1 VNELDLV
8 RASVDRIGSTRTA
21 KLLGVQEGTVRAWV
35 KGTSEP
41 REKACEQIRAALG
54 GGGGQGTKS
63 VSPPRPSGSELPP
76 PADPVAKGEV
86 TDHEDP
92 RANALATLRVLRAQ
106 LEVASPDNVTSI
118 ANAISTSSKLL
129 AALSGAFEV
138 TDVRVIRSEAW
149 QRIKRTLVDVLA
161 KYPDALEAVTSTF
174 TELERG

>member
-1 VNELDLV
+1 MGSRTVTPELDLV
-8 RASVDRIGSTRTA
+8 RASVDRVGSTRTA

-54 GGGGQGTKS
+54 GQDKKA
-63 VSPPRPSGSELPP
+63 VSQSRPAPP
-76 PADPVAKGEV
+76 VV
-86 TDHEDP
+86 DHAFDDP

-106 LEVASPDNVTSI
+106 LEVADPDNVTSI

-149 QRIKRTLVDVLA
+149 QRIKRTMVETLA
-161 KYPDALEAVTSTF
+161 KYPDALEAVTNAIGD
-174 TELERG
+174 LDRA